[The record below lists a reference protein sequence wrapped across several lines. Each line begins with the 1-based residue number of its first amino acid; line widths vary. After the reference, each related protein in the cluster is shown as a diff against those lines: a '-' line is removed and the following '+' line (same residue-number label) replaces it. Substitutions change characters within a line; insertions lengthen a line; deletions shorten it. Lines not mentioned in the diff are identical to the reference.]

1 MRRAVLPRR
10 PIVHALAFALA
21 FALALGAPGAWWPA
35 AASASGWPPPVAQPR
50 ATERSGGV
58 RVEADALVAD
68 ALVADAIVADS
79 LVDFRL
85 SDQFGRV
92 HAAAEYQGRALLLVG
107 AGRGG
112 RAVGTAWVETLR
124 ALQDDAAGAGRVP
137 VVAVADL
144 RGVPRLLRRF
154 ARGQFPRDRRQPVLL
169 DWDGALARRLAF
181 DREQCTILVVGPAG
195 QIHLRSTIGAV
206 DTATA
211 LALLRQAAELTPAEL
226 SGSPVLPSRTGP

>member
-1 MRRAVLPRR
+1 MCIR
-10 PIVHALAFALA
+10 
-21 FALALGAPGAWWPA
+21 
-35 AASASGWPPPVAQPR
+35 
-50 ATERSGGV
+50 
-58 RVEADALVAD
+58 
-68 ALVADAIVADS
+68 DS
-79 LVDFRL
+79 
-85 SDQFGRV
+85 Q
-92 HAAAEYQGRALLLVG
+92 
-107 AGRGG
+107 GRGG
-112 RAVGTAWVETLR
+112 RDVGTAWVETLR

-195 QIHLRSTIGAV
+195 QIHMRSTIGAV

-211 LALLRQAAELTPAEL
+211 LALLRQAAALTPAEL
-226 SGSPVLPSRTGP
+226 SGAPALPR